1 MLPTLLQQ
9 PSPSSSSS
17 VTSSSHAASS
27 STSGSSSSS
36 STSSGSSTGSSTQK
50 PTNPSPFF
58 APLPHTTWSPTAAA
72 LALTR
77 DIASMNTVILADL
90 QGLSSIPRIYTTL
103 FHRTRE
109 FAATVRRFASVVAS
123 GSWAAAACLLVD
135 WGVHV
140 LRHPGVA
147 LERFL
152 NSQRESLY
160 WILDDALLRICVDMW
175 DPPGEQQQQRG
186 CEREGK
192 AVPVRR
198 VVPWD
203 VATGPVVRA
212 LAKAQLLV
220 PIWGQMDVEETR
232 KWETPVCEGAQA
244 EWFEIG
250 WFRRS
255 RQFLKESSRL
265 YEIWRTMRRVGKGQ
279 LPAELANAIVE
290 DVAVFE
296 DLPLGDLRELY
307 FPTEK
312 RAVLLNE

>member
-1 MLPTLLQQ
+1 MLPSLLQQ

-17 VTSSSHAASS
+17 SSTSSSHAAST
-27 STSGSSSSS
+27 STS
-36 STSSGSSTGSSTQK
+36 STSSTSSSGSNSSSAIPK
-50 PTNPSPFF
+50 PTTPSPFF

-77 DIASMNTVILADL
+77 DIASMNTTILADL
-90 QGLSSIPRIYTTL
+90 HGLSSIPRIYTTL

-109 FAATVRRFASVVAS
+109 FAATVRHFASVVAS

-140 LRHPGVA
+140 LRHPGVG

-175 DPPGEQQQQRG
+175 DPPSEQRQQKEI
-186 CEREGK
+186 CEREEK
-192 AVPVRR
+192 AREVTR

-203 VATGPVVRA
+203 QATGPIVRV
-212 LAKAQLLV
+212 LAKAQVLV

-232 KWETPVCEGAQA
+232 KWEVPIYEGAQA
-244 EWFEIG
+244 DWFEVG

-255 RQFLKESSRL
+255 RQFLRESSRIH
-265 YEIWRTMRRVGKGQ
+265 EIWRTVRRAGKGQ
-279 LPAELANAIVE
+279 LPAELANVIVE
-290 DVAVFE
+290 DVAAFE
-296 DLPLGDLRELY
+296 ELPLGDLRELY
-307 FPTEK
+307 FPTGK
-312 RAVLLNE
+312 RVSR